1 MAKEWPDK
9 AKSAT
14 AVRLL
19 LYGLLLRVP
28 EHIQFL
34 QELGHFRCYIRTL
47 GMLDALTGNEHQT
60 TRLDERFQISETLPN
75 QSPSPVAD
83 HCFYAEFSA
92 AYNPCL

>member
-19 LYGLLLRVP
+19 LYGLSLRVP
-28 EHIQFL
+28 EHIQFF
-34 QELGHFRCYIRTL
+34 QEFGHFRHYIRTF
-47 GMLDALTGNEHQT
+47 GMLDALTGDEHDP
-60 TRLDERFQISETLPN
+60 TRFDERFQSSETLPN

-83 HCFYAEFSA
+83 YCFYAEFSA